1 MVSVDKQALISQ
13 LCTASK
19 LQGKDLEEYRARLNK
34 MSETELSALISGD
47 NKGENV
53 DTVEL
58 NHSQGVN
65 KTEIT
70 KKDAED
76 SAIQTIES
84 NANQAIQMIDSQD
97 DGNISEAYNK
107 LKEKFDSDLAKSNV
121 EKIVYKQL
129 ETAYFLKEAQAN
141 NLTYREYFEQRKELL
156 YKTFPGIERFN
167 DKQKQSL
174 KRMIDSLSPEQVLEQ
189 QDKILSLPEAGTE
202 GYDDSVRSFLND
214 FKTETTDS
222 VIVQNKEFGM
232 KVKTKPKDKFELA
245 DGERLMTFDEVYY
258 LEQDVNFN
266 KDNIQKYNE
275 SAGQFAFVNSVNQK
289 REEVHKILE
298 EPLKLVK
305 GNNALGA
312 NPDVINSSNKQL
324 NTAVYSALA
333 KLYGNDE
340 GKIKQGLKELT
351 GENYSFKNGE
361 LVLEDSKF
369 KFNTDTIL
377 PNIAQTILDKIDS
390 NYEKMTN
397 GKSLEDYA
405 KQMAE
410 DYKSTYGSK
419 DATNLASAYVQDQEG
434 MVQNI
439 RTGVELV
446 GAGVMVA
453 GMIFFPPA
461 ALAGGAVAGFGGAG
475 VELYNESTR
484 DNVNTERTGELKKE
498 LVINSLLMVVGMGA
512 GKAGSA
518 MKAVL
523 TAKNAPK
530 LAAIAGDI
538 GTDATISLLGDLALT
553 GQVNIEGEGFAQFL
567 SLVAGHKGKIVS
579 GIKHVKDNIKA
590 KFGPDARQM
599 PDGTIYKVNQD
610 GSTTVLRDV
619 VETPGVN
626 DGAGI
631 SHTTTDTPAGQSD
644 LSARLDN
651 AQSREDFI
659 AIRDEIKNMPNSAE
673 KTALVQK
680 YQQKYREFST
690 APERPDI
697 RMEYKPEDKMGSNI
711 KTLSFNDIFS
721 NKTVISNQEANNILR
736 QYGLSEADIAELRN
750 NINNN
755 DNFNATVNAME
766 IVTLFDD
773 DFNLNKMKVNE
784 IKESLT
790 AIANSGEIDIYK
802 VFNNSNMQFIQERLN
817 ITNKTDAAKILYN
830 LLSKYI
836 DKPELAQG
844 AFDKSVELFDSTGV
858 PFKDLYEKISQEW
871 YPEDISKYTPERV
884 IASKQFSEALG
895 IEDYLKYIT
904 SIDDPSQFTPEF
916 INEFKTE
923 YNALKKLNIEHDL
936 NYFDQPPVEILNEFK
951 TINEF
956 CKKYGFD
963 FSELKKSISRAEI
976 NKILALD
983 NPLKA
988 KNFLDNLSPEFKDK
1002 YQYNAINM
1010 AADKNILNSPEGY
1023 IDFCNE
1029 YAKIKSFE
1037 NLGYRA
1043 NSPQNFINELKQLG
1057 VTDFSGVSKLINA
1070 FNEVGHFPAW
1080 SRFFSDFKL
1089 TNGDYEEA
1097 AKFIKKLPEIL
1108 DGESYSGG
1116 MRNSVDNY
1124 ITYSWDP
1131 KIDFKTANARIK
1143 ELEDKNLLSTLGQDN
1158 LRLIAGA
1165 KGSDIV
1171 DKYELLNDYGISY
1184 DSAIHDILN
1193 NENVSIKDIQDKIDI
1208 LGTEIQKANSSGNN
1222 IYDKKF
1228 LLRLYNARTRDQ
1240 YLIAGMVN
1248 NGWNT
1253 NNYGSYFK
1261 LDDDLDIK
1269 YELYNKYNAEMNNKK
1284 SMVALLEVNKENL
1297 PLADK
1302 LFARPDF
1309 PKEHIA
1315 DIVRATN
1322 EQNIK
1327 LAEDLCNN
1335 PDFPKEHIADIVR
1348 VTNEQNIKLA
1358 EDLCNRPDFP
1368 KEHIAD
1374 IVQATR
1380 EQNIKLAEQL
1390 CRDKNLSKDSIPNIL
1405 FSVEGIEK
1413 PFAYLYENDSV
1424 FKDYTINHGMFGNL
1438 QLAVSFWDLNNK
1450 TSISELSKVEKKKVL
1465 LNLLAN
1471 KNNLKNNDLRDII
1484 PLLPQNDTE
1493 YANLIKS
1500 ITQSLNM
1507 SFKPLDA
1514 AQQKEF
1520 NTSLNNLTNSLRTM
1534 DLSNLTEVNLTMPH
1548 TEFIK
1553 QVQDIMKD
1561 LPIEEQAKIQDYF
1574 GFKIDNGRLT
1584 GYPNSDGKELSL
1596 SGITDEKSLTA
1607 LDKVKNVVDNYT
1619 DNNFVTVKDNP
1630 ILNQQLK
1637 DISKYMPEIFNQID
1651 GSGLAVSTIKSLQ
1664 KVVQNPKFDTLSDSD
1679 KKVMVLSTL
1688 LHNTDKVSGSTSE
1701 SAFDAYFIS
1710 QRFGVSDIKAQKIYK
1725 IVESSDLIDKFMS
1738 TTKTADNPNER
1749 KNVFDLLAFNLK
1761 EGNDFELAQMLYSS
1775 KEQDGLTRYLDKAL
1789 EKRMNEIKS
1798 NDFMLPQTS
1807 QNEYFAH
1814 AKDEVIEKGGVQ
1826 YNVKVVSS
1834 SDIDNFYALVHTP
1847 DAGFT
1852 SGGSRM
1858 ANFANFEIF
1867 KDFADDK
1874 VVCAGYIGNDQ
1885 AGLVNEFHKGFI
1897 FEVPNDKQYVGYG
1910 TDIWSNARNIPAM
1923 IADYYRDNGQ
1933 YAYHGRGERF
1943 DHRTM
1948 ISNELKSLLYKPD
1961 EADIDK
1967 KYAARLENIKNQLGT
1982 ETMTL
1987 ARLQEIDPEF
1997 ANAYKEFLSRDN
2009 QTGDEHY
2016 LMRQDKWHN
2025 EILVSNPKITAIF
2038 TDNLND
2044 LPVEYLEKAQE
2055 ENLPIV
2061 IVK

>member
-97 DGNISEAYNK
+97 DGNISDAYNK

-232 KVKTKPKDKFELA
+232 KVKTQPKSKFELA
-245 DGERLMTFDEVYY
+245 DGERLMPFDEVYY
-258 LEQDVNFN
+258 LEQGVKFN

-275 SAGQFAFVNSVNQK
+275 SAAQFAFVNSVNQK

-405 KQMAE
+405 NQMAE
-410 DYKSTYGSK
+410 DYKSAYGSK

-644 LSARLDN
+644 LAARLDN
-651 AQSREDFI
+651 AKSREDFI
-659 AIRDEIKNMPNSAE
+659 AIRDELKKMPAGAE
-673 KTALVQK
+673 KTALMETYQK
-680 YQQKYREFST
+680 KYREW
-690 APERPDI
+690 AANPDRPDI
-697 RMEYKPEDKMGSNI
+697 RMEYKPEDDVPTFKIDKELAEFLKNLEIKMEYKPEDDVPSFKTNEELAEFLKNEKIKDADGNEVSRFSDDEINKMIEESNTQEDRDAI
-711 KTLSFNDIFS
+711 GFLAGLKKDDGEPRFNGNEISMLS
-721 NKTVISNQEANNILR
+721 NKAQTPEGRDAIEFLVGFKKDDGEPRFNGNEIRNL
-736 QYGLSEADIAELRN
+736 ADIAQTPEDRDAIEYLAGLKGGDKPR
-750 NINNN
+750 
-755 DNFNATVNAME
+755 FNG
-766 IVTLFDD
+766 
-773 DFNLNKMKVNE
+773 NE
-784 IKESLT
+784 ISALSDRIQT
-790 AIANSGEIDIYK
+790 PQDQDAIEYLAGLKKDSGESRFSGFDISSLVYIAKTQKDQDAIKFLAEIKKDSGESRFDGLDISFLVNKAKTEKDKKAIEYLAGLKDGDKPRFSGYDISFLVNKAKTEKDKKAIEYLAGLKDGDKPRFDSNEISMLANTAQTQEGRDAIEFLAGFKIDGMPKFRSKDI
-802 VFNNSNMQFIQERLN
+802 VRLAEAA
-817 ITNKTDAAKILYN
+817 ITPENKT
-830 LLSKYI
+830 
-836 DKPELAQG
+836 
-844 AFDKSVELFDSTGV
+844 
-858 PFKDLYEKISQEW
+858 
-871 YPEDISKYTPERV
+871 
-884 IASKQFSEALG
+884 
-895 IEDYLKYIT
+895 
-904 SIDDPSQFTPEF
+904 
-916 INEFKTE
+916 
-923 YNALKKLNIEHDL
+923 
-936 NYFDQPPVEILNEFK
+936 
-951 TINEF
+951 
-956 CKKYGFD
+956 
-963 FSELKKSISRAEI
+963 
-976 NKILALD
+976 
-983 NPLKA
+983 
-988 KNFLDNLSPEFKDK
+988 
-1002 YQYNAINM
+1002 
-1010 AADKNILNSPEGY
+1010 
-1023 IDFCNE
+1023 
-1029 YAKIKSFE
+1029 
-1037 NLGYRA
+1037 
-1043 NSPQNFINELKQLG
+1043 
-1057 VTDFSGVSKLINA
+1057 
-1070 FNEVGHFPAW
+1070 
-1080 SRFFSDFKL
+1080 
-1089 TNGDYEEA
+1089 
-1097 AKFIKKLPEIL
+1097 FIKKLVDEYKNEIL
-1108 DGESYSGG
+1108 KEINGE
-1116 MRNSVDNY
+1116 N
-1124 ITYSWDP
+1124 I
-1131 KIDFKTANARIK
+1131 
-1143 ELEDKNLLSTLGQDN
+1143 ELAKKLCMDK
-1158 LRLIAGA
+1158 
-1165 KGSDIV
+1165 
-1171 DKYELLNDYGISY
+1171 
-1184 DSAIHDILN
+1184 
-1193 NENVSIKDIQDKIDI
+1193 
-1208 LGTEIQKANSSGNN
+1208 
-1222 IYDKKF
+1222 
-1228 LLRLYNARTRDQ
+1228 
-1240 YLIAGMVN
+1240 
-1248 NGWNT
+1248 
-1253 NNYGSYFK
+1253 
-1261 LDDDLDIK
+1261 DLDIT
-1269 YELYNKYNAEMNNKK
+1269 NNVIPYILHFTK
-1284 SMVALLEVNKENL
+1284 A
-1297 PLADK
+1297 
-1302 LFARPDF
+1302 
-1309 PKEHIA
+1309 
-1315 DIVRATN
+1315 
-1322 EQNIK
+1322 
-1327 LAEDLCNN
+1327 
-1335 PDFPKEHIADIVR
+1335 
-1348 VTNEQNIKLA
+1348 
-1358 EDLCNRPDFP
+1358 
-1368 KEHIAD
+1368 
-1374 IVQATR
+1374 
-1380 EQNIKLAEQL
+1380 QNIKLAEQL

-1465 LNLLAN
+1465 MNLLAN
-1471 KNNLKNNDLRDII
+1471 KNNLKNNDLRDIM

-1493 YANLIKS
+1493 YANIIKS

-1507 SFKPLDA
+1507 SSKPLDA

-1520 NTSLNNLTNSLRTM
+1520 NTSLNNLTNSLKTM

-1561 LPIEEQAKIQDYF
+1561 LPMEEQAKIQDYF

-1584 GYPNSDGKELSL
+1584 GYPNSDGKDLSL
-1596 SGITDEKSLTA
+1596 SGITDKKSLAA

-1710 QRFGVSDIKAQKIYK
+1710 QRFGVSDIEAQKIYK

-1789 EKRMNEIKS
+1789 EKRIEEIKS

-1807 QNEYFAH
+1807 QNEYFTR
-1814 AKDEVIEKGGVQ
+1814 AKDEVIEKDGIQ